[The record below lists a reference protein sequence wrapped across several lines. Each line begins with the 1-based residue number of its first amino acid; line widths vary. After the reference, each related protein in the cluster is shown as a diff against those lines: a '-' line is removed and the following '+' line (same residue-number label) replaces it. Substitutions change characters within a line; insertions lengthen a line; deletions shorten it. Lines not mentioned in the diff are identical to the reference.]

1 MLLDKAFNGTVFRS
15 RLRPVR
21 MDGVGQII
29 DMKINLLIKF
39 IENEEEY
46 FTNSRELEEMLHLTG
61 LSMRHLG
68 IMYQRARLAW
78 FKRIIQA

>member
-46 FTNSRELEEMLHLTG
+46 FTNSRELE
-61 LSMRHLG
+61 
-68 IMYQRARLAW
+68 
-78 FKRIIQA
+78 